1 MAGQQATP
9 PEAAG
14 LLFFRKLLRAG
25 EPAAPIC
32 TALNFQLSAATYGS
46 TEFTAWPQLQ
56 FTNPA
61 GVVHGGYL
69 AVILSSAMS
78 CAVHTTLDED
88 ERYTTTH
95 FTVHLTHALKPGVE
109 PVVATGTV
117 VYRGRRG
124 ATAEGRIVDHAG
136 RLIAHGT
143 TTCVVM
149 PAGRQE

>member
-1 MAGQQATP
+1 MAGQHATP

-14 LLFFRKLLRAG
+14 LLFFRELLRAG

-32 TALNFQLSAATYGS
+32 TALNFQLSAAEHGS
-46 TEFTAWPQLQ
+46 TEFTAWPQQQ
-56 FTNPA
+56 FTNPS

-78 CAVHTTLDED
+78 CAVHTTLDEG
-88 ERYTTTH
+88 ERYTTTNISL
-95 FTVHLTHALKPGVE
+95 HLTHALKPGVG
-109 PVVATGTV
+109 PVVATGAV

-124 ATAEGRIVDHAG
+124 ATAEGRIIDHQR

-143 TTCVVM
+143 TTCVVV
-149 PAGRQE
+149 PAG